1 MRKLLSIILIIP
13 FIFLNSCESANQ
25 LATNG
30 NLYVPFTKD
39 LQERIAASNLD
50 IKKVQFFIDQRL
62 ILRRTLGNQ
71 KSDIKGGQI
80 LFENGLYIHEV
91 IIPKYTPGICEGF
104 DGDRISISFELQN
117 NDIKFGPHGD
127 NQKSFT
133 LSARNWNNGTGEITY
148 DNATYTVKCA
158 TCPNVAVTTLL
169 VKKSE
174 AHKIQKTQRIVR
186 GRRVSDLEK

>member
-1 MRKLLSIILIIP
+1 MRKLLLIILILP
-13 FIFLNSCESANQ
+13 LIFFNSCKSPNQ
-25 LATNG
+25 LTDG
-30 NLYVPFTKD
+30 NHFVPFTKD
-39 LQERIAASNLD
+39 LQDRITSSNLD

-91 IIPKYTPGICEGF
+91 IIPKYTPGICEGI

-127 NQKSFT
+127 NQQSFT
-133 LSARNWNNGTGEITY
+133 LSARNWNNGAGELTY

-186 GRRVSDLEK
+186 GRRVTE

>member
-1 MRKLLSIILIIP
+1 MRKLFLVILIIP
-13 FIFLNSCESANQ
+13 FIFLSSCESTNQ
-25 LATNG
+25 LSTNG

-39 LQERIAASNLD
+39 LLDRINSNNLD

-62 ILRRTLGNQ
+62 ILRRTLGSQ
-71 KSDIKGGQI
+71 KSNIKGGQI
-80 LFENGLYIHEV
+80 LFENGLYVHEV
-91 IIPKYTPGICEGF
+91 IIPKYTPGICDGF

-117 NDIKFGPHGD
+117 NDIKFGPHGN
-127 NQKSFT
+127 NQESFT

-158 TCPNVAVTTLL
+158 ACPNVALTTLL

-174 AHKIQKTQRIVR
+174 AHKLQKTQRIVR
-186 GRRVSDLEK
+186 GRRVTD

>member
-1 MRKLLSIILIIP
+1 MRKLFLLPLVLP
-13 FIFLNSCESANQ
+13 FIFLHSCSAPNQ
-25 LATNG
+25 LTANG
-30 NLYVPFTKD
+30 NLFVPFTKD
-39 LQERIAASNLD
+39 LEDRIVSNNLD

-62 ILRRTLGNQ
+62 ILRRTLGSQ

-80 LFENGLYIHEV
+80 LFENGVYIHEV
-91 IIPKYTPGICEGF
+91 IIPKYTPGICEGI
-104 DGDRISISFELQN
+104 DGDRILISFELKN

-127 NQKSFT
+127 NQQSFT
-133 LSARNWNNGTGEITY
+133 LSARNWSNGTGELTY

-174 AHKIQKTQRIVR
+174 AHRLQKTQRIVR
-186 GRRVSDLEK
+186 GRRVNS

>member
-1 MRKLLSIILIIP
+1 MRKLLLIMLIVP
-13 FIFLNSCESANQ
+13 FMFLKSCESTNQ
-25 LATNG
+25 LGTNG

-39 LQERIAASNLD
+39 LQDRIAASNLD

-104 DGDRISISFELQN
+104 EGDRISISFELQN
-117 NDIKFGPHGD
+117 NDIKFGPHGN
-127 NQKSFT
+127 NQESFT

-158 TCPNVAVTTLL
+158 SCPNVAVTTLL

-174 AHKIQKTQRIVR
+174 AHKIEKTQRIVK
-186 GRRVSDLEK
+186 GRKVTD

>member
-1 MRKLLSIILIIP
+1 MRKLFLAALIIP
-13 FIFLNSCESANQ
+13 FIFLNSCESTNQ
-25 LATNG
+25 LSTNG

-39 LQERIAASNLD
+39 LLDRINSNNLD

-62 ILRRTLGNQ
+62 ILRRTLGTQ

-80 LFENGLYIHEV
+80 LFENGSYIHEV
-91 IIPKYTPGICEGF
+91 IIPKYTPGVCDGF

-117 NDIKFGPHGD
+117 NDIKFGPHGN
-127 NQKSFT
+127 NQESFT

-158 TCPNVAVTTLL
+158 ACPNVAVTTLL

-174 AHKIQKTQRIVR
+174 AHKLQKTQRIVR
-186 GRRVSDLEK
+186 GRKVSD

>member
-1 MRKLLSIILIIP
+1 MRKLFLVILIIP
-13 FIFLNSCESANQ
+13 FIFLSSCESTNQ
-25 LATNG
+25 LSTNG
-30 NLYVPFTKD
+30 DLYVPFTKD
-39 LQERIAASNLD
+39 LLDRINSNNLD

-62 ILRRTLGNQ
+62 ILRRTLGTQ

-80 LFENGLYIHEV
+80 LFENGSYIHEV
-91 IIPKYTPGICEGF
+91 IIPKYTPGVCDGF

-117 NDIKFGPHGD
+117 NDIKFGPHGN
-127 NQKSFT
+127 NQESFT

-158 TCPNVAVTTLL
+158 ACPNVAVTTLL

-174 AHKIQKTQRIVR
+174 AHKLQKTQRIVR
-186 GRRVSDLEK
+186 GRKVSD

>member
-1 MRKLLSIILIIP
+1 MRKLLLITLILP
-13 FIFLNSCESANQ
+13 LIFLNSCETPNQ
-25 LATNG
+25 LTDG
-30 NLYVPFTKD
+30 NLFVPFTKD
-39 LQERIAASNLD
+39 LLQRITSSNLD

-71 KSDIKGGQI
+71 KSNIKGGQI

-91 IIPKYTPGICEGF
+91 IIPKYTPGICEGI

-127 NQKSFT
+127 NQESFT
-133 LSARNWNNGTGEITY
+133 LSARNWNNGTGELTY

-174 AHKIQKTQRIVR
+174 ANRIQKTQRIVR
-186 GRRVSDLEK
+186 GRRVSS

>member
-1 MRKLLSIILIIP
+1 MRKLLLVMLILP
-13 FIFLNSCESANQ
+13 LIFLDSCDSPNR
-25 LATNG
+25 LTTNG
-30 NLYVPFTKD
+30 NLFVPFTKD
-39 LQERIAASNLD
+39 LLDRITSSNLD

-62 ILRRTLGNQ
+62 ILRRSLGNQ
-71 KSDIKGGQI
+71 KSNIKGGQI

-91 IIPKYTPGICEGF
+91 IIPRYTPGICEGI

-127 NQKSFT
+127 NQQSFT
-133 LSARNWNNGTGEITY
+133 LSARNWNNGAGELTY

-169 VKKSE
+169 VKKTE
-174 AHKIQKTQRIVR
+174 AHRIEKTQRIVR
-186 GRRVSDLEK
+186 GRRVNS

>member
-1 MRKLLSIILIIP
+1 MRKLFLVILIIP
-13 FIFLNSCESANQ
+13 FIFLSSCESTNQ
-25 LATNG
+25 LSDNG

-39 LQERIAASNLD
+39 LLDRINSNNLD

-62 ILRRTLGNQ
+62 ILRRTLGTQ
-71 KSDIKGGQI
+71 KSNIKGGQI

-91 IIPKYTPGICEGF
+91 IIPKYTPGVCEGF

-117 NDIKFGPHGD
+117 NDVKFGPHGN
-127 NQKSFT
+127 NQESFT

-158 TCPNVAVTTLL
+158 ACPNVALTTLL

-174 AHKIQKTQRIVR
+174 AHRLQKTQRIVR
-186 GRRVSDLEK
+186 GRRVTD

>member
-1 MRKLLSIILIIP
+1 MRKLFLVILIIP
-13 FIFLNSCESANQ
+13 FIFLSSCESTNQ
-25 LATNG
+25 LSDNG

-39 LQERIAASNLD
+39 LLDRINSNNLD

-62 ILRRTLGNQ
+62 ILRRTLGTQ
-71 KSDIKGGQI
+71 KSNIKGGQI

-91 IIPKYTPGICEGF
+91 IIPKYTPGVCEGF

-117 NDIKFGPHGD
+117 NDIKFGPHGN
-127 NQKSFT
+127 NQESFT

-158 TCPNVAVTTLL
+158 ACPNVALTTLL

-174 AHKIQKTQRIVR
+174 AHRLQKTQRIVR
-186 GRRVSDLEK
+186 GRRVTD

>member
-1 MRKLLSIILIIP
+1 MRKLLLIILILP
-13 FIFLNSCESANQ
+13 LAFLNSCETPNQ
-25 LATNG
+25 LTDG
-30 NLYVPFTKD
+30 NLFVPFTKD
-39 LQERIAASNLD
+39 LLQRITSSNLD

-71 KSDIKGGQI
+71 KSNIKGGQI

-91 IIPKYTPGICEGF
+91 IIPKYTPGICEGI

-127 NQKSFT
+127 NQESFT
-133 LSARNWNNGTGEITY
+133 LSARNWNNGTGELTY

-158 TCPNVAVTTLL
+158 ACPNVAITTLL

-174 AHKIQKTQRIVR
+174 ASKIQKTQRIVR
-186 GRRVSDLEK
+186 GRRVTDQEK